1 MIVVVKTGEKFGPIM
16 FEKKP
21 FRLLKII
28 DSNSIEVEFIQEL
41 VVVGEP
47 IAYPSQ
53 QNPKIISLEKV
64 GFRTRLYDAGTDIW
78 IEILDKDT
86 KI

>member
-1 MIVVVKTGEKFGPIM
+1 MIVAVKTGEAFGPIM

-28 DSNSIEVEFIQEL
+28 NSNSIEVEFIQEL

-47 IAYPSQ
+47 IAYQSQ
-53 QNPKIISLEKV
+53 QNPKLISLEKV
-64 GFRTRLYDAGTDIW
+64 GFRTRLYDGGTSC
-78 IEILDKDT
+78 
-86 KI
+86 